1 MPSEGDLSAK
11 WRDLYAVA
19 RAEHLG
25 VHDIEYADLR
35 FADRIVVKPIRADGA
50 RARGTAATDSNADHE
65 LVRRQRMPKT
75 EEKYIVALD
84 IGTSKVCVLVGEV
97 NDRGQIEI
105 IGKGTSPMKGTR
117 RGNIINLDQA
127 IDAVK
132 KAVDEAEVMAG
143 LQIESVYVG
152 VAGDHIRSVNS
163 RGVVSVI
170 GKHKEIA
177 REDIDRV
184 IEASKSINVPAELEL
199 LHVIP
204 REFVV
209 DGQDGIHDPLGMT
222 AARLEANVHI
232 VTGARTHNQN
242 VLTCVNKA
250 GIAVQELVLEQL
262 AAAEAV
268 LTQDEREMGVLL
280 MDIGAGT
287 TDYAVFL
294 EGNVV
299 HTNVLPVGA
308 GHFTSDIS
316 VVLRTP
322 MEDAERIKKRYGCAL
337 GSLVTEDDPIEVPTV
352 GGRAPK
358 ILSKHELTE
367 HPRAARG
374 GDREARLSRH
384 REGRA
389 GQRDPQRRG
398 RSSAAARRWTAWW
411 RWSSRCS
418 TSRRARACR
427 AGLSGLSDTVAGPEW
442 AAAAG
447 LLLWGF
453 RDRHES
459 PASVRAAGFARKS
472 RTRSSRCSR

>member
-1 MPSEGDLSAK
+1 MP
-11 WRDLYAVA
+11 R
-19 RAEHLG
+19 
-25 VHDIEYADLR
+25 
-35 FADRIVVKPIRADGA
+35 
-50 RARGTAATDSNADHE
+50 
-65 LVRRQRMPKT
+65 T

-84 IGTSKVCVLVGEV
+84 IGTSKVCVLVGEI
-97 NDRGQIEI
+97 NDRNQIEI

-152 VAGDHIRSVNS
+152 IAGDHIRSVNS
-163 RGVVSVI
+163 RGVVSVMS
-170 GKHKEIA
+170 KHKEIGP
-177 REDIDRV
+177 EDIERV
-184 IEASKSINVPAELEL
+184 IEASKSINIPGELEL

-222 AARLEANVHI
+222 ATRLEANVHI

-242 VLTCVNKA
+242 ILTCVNKA

-280 MDIGAGT
+280 MDVGAGT

-322 MEDAERIKKRYGCAL
+322 MEDAERIKKRYGCAVA
-337 GSLVTEDDPIEVPTV
+337 SLVTEDDPIEVPTV

-358 ILSKHELTE
+358 ILTRQELTSILE
-367 HPRAARG
+367 PRAAEIAKLVYRDLEKVGLEKEIRSGVVLVG
-374 GDREARLSRH
+374 GGAEMDGMVEMVEQVFDQSARKGLP
-384 REGRA
+384 RA
-389 GQRDPQRRG
+389 LG
-398 RSSAAARRWTAWW
+398 
-411 RWSSRCS
+411 
-418 TSRRARACR
+418 
-427 AGLSGLSDTVAGPEW
+427 GLSDTVNGPEW
-442 AAAAG
+442 TAAAG

-453 RDRHES
+453 RNQAKTRRRPKRGLGKVAES
-459 PASVRAAGFARKS
+459 VKS
-472 RTRSSRCSR
+472 MFSWR

>member
-1 MPSEGDLSAK
+1 MS
-11 WRDLYAVA
+11 R
-19 RAEHLG
+19 
-25 VHDIEYADLR
+25 
-35 FADRIVVKPIRADGA
+35 
-50 RARGTAATDSNADHE
+50 
-65 LVRRQRMPKT
+65 T
-75 EEKYIVALD
+75 EDKYIVALD
-84 IGTSKVCVLVGEV
+84 IGTSKVCALVGEI
-97 NDRGQIEI
+97 NDRGLVEI

-143 LQIESVYVG
+143 LQIESAYVG

-163 RGVVSVI
+163 RGVVSVM
-170 GKHKEIA
+170 GKHKEIG
-177 REDIDRV
+177 REDIERV
-184 IEASKSINVPAELEL
+184 IEASKSIAIPAELEL

-222 AARLEANVHI
+222 ATRLEANVHI
-232 VTGARTHNQN
+232 VTGARTHDQN
-242 VLTCVNKA
+242 ILTCVNKA
-250 GIAVQELVLEQL
+250 GIAVHELVLEQL

-280 MDIGAGT
+280 MDVGGGT

-337 GSLVTEDDPIEVPTV
+337 ASLVTVDDPIEVPTV

-358 ILSKHELTE
+358 ILSRHELTGILE
-367 HPRAARG
+367 PRAAEIAKLVYRDLEKVGLDKEIRSGVVLVGGGAEMDGMVEMVEQVFDQQARKGVPRG
-374 GDREARLSRH
+374 VG
-384 REGRA
+384 
-389 GQRDPQRRG
+389 
-398 RSSAAARRWTAWW
+398 
-411 RWSSRCS
+411 
-418 TSRRARACR
+418 
-427 AGLSGLSDTVAGPEW
+427 GLSDTVGGPEW
-442 AAAAG
+442 AAAVG
-447 LLLWGF
+447 LLLWGLKDQS
-453 RDRHES
+453 R
-459 PASVRAAGFARKS
+459 VRKRPRKGLAKVADGFKS
-472 RTRSSRCSR
+472 LFAWT

>member
-1 MPSEGDLSAK
+1 M
-11 WRDLYAVA
+11 A
-19 RAEHLG
+19 RTE
-25 VHDIEYADLR
+25 
-35 FADRIVVKPIRADGA
+35 DRYV
-50 RARGTAATDSNADHE
+50 
-65 LVRRQRMPKT
+65 
-75 EEKYIVALD
+75 VALD
-84 IGTSKVCVLVGEV
+84 IGTAKVCALVGEIG
-97 NDRGQIEI
+97 DRGQLEI

-143 LQIESVYVG
+143 LQIDSAYVG
-152 VAGDHIRSVNS
+152 ISGDHIRSVNS
-163 RGVVSVI
+163 RGVVSVT
-170 GKHKEIA
+170 GKHREIGN
-177 REDIDRV
+177 EDIERV
-184 IEASKSINVPAELEL
+184 IEASRSINVPAELEL

-222 AARLEANVHI
+222 ATRLEANVHI
-232 VTGARTHNQN
+232 VTGARTHDQN

-280 MDIGAGT
+280 MDLGGGT

-322 MEDAERIKKRYGCAL
+322 MEDAERIKRRYGCAL
-337 GSLVTEDDPIEVPTV
+337 GSLVGEDDPIEVPTV

-358 ILSKHELTE
+358 ILTRQELTGILE
-367 HPRAARG
+367 PRAAEIAKLVYRDLEKVGLEKEIRSGVVVVGGGAEMDGMVEMIEQVFDQQARKGIPRG
-374 GDREARLSRH
+374 VG
-384 REGRA
+384 
-389 GQRDPQRRG
+389 
-398 RSSAAARRWTAWW
+398 
-411 RWSSRCS
+411 
-418 TSRRARACR
+418 
-427 AGLSGLSDTVAGPEW
+427 GLSDTVAGPEW

-447 LLLWGF
+447 LLLWGMK
-453 RDRHES
+453 DQ
-459 PASVRAAGFARKS
+459 S
-472 RTRSSRCSR
+472 RTRRRPRRGLSRVADSFKQWFAWS

>member
-1 MPSEGDLSAK
+1 
-11 WRDLYAVA
+11 
-19 RAEHLG
+19 
-25 VHDIEYADLR
+25 
-35 FADRIVVKPIRADGA
+35 
-50 RARGTAATDSNADHE
+50 
-65 LVRRQRMPKT
+65 MPKNDG
-75 EEKYIVALD
+75 YIVALD

-97 NDRGQIEI
+97 NDRGQLEI
-105 IGKGTSPMKGTR
+105 IGKGTAPMKGTR

-152 VAGDHIRSVNS
+152 VSGDHIRSINS
-163 RGVVSVI
+163 RGVISVMS
-170 GKHKEIA
+170 KHKEIS

-184 IEASKSINVPAELEL
+184 IEASKSIAIPGELEL

-204 REFVV
+204 REFIV

-222 AARLEANVHI
+222 GSRLEANVHI

-250 GIAVQELVLEQL
+250 GIAVKELVLEQL
-262 AAAEAV
+262 AGAEAV
-268 LTQDEREMGVLL
+268 LTHDEREMGVLL
-280 MDIGAGT
+280 IDLGAGT

-337 GSLVTEDDPIEVPTV
+337 GSLITADDPIEVPTV

-358 ILSKHELTE
+358 ILSRHELTNILE
-367 HPRAARG
+367 PRAAEIAKLVYRDLEKVGLDKEIRSGVVVVGGGAEMDGIVEMIEQVFDQQARKGCPRG
-374 GDREARLSRH
+374 LG
-384 REGRA
+384 
-389 GQRDPQRRG
+389 
-398 RSSAAARRWTAWW
+398 
-411 RWSSRCS
+411 
-418 TSRRARACR
+418 
-427 AGLSGLSDTVAGPEW
+427 GLSDTVNGPEW
-442 AAAAG
+442 SAAAG

-453 RDRHES
+453 RNRARDRKPQRTGFGKVAES
-459 PASVRAAGFARKS
+459 FRQWFAQS
-472 RTRSSRCSR
+472 

>member
-1 MPSEGDLSAK
+1 MA
-11 WRDLYAVA
+11 
-19 RAEHLG
+19 
-25 VHDIEYADLR
+25 
-35 FADRIVVKPIRADGA
+35 
-50 RARGTAATDSNADHE
+50 
-65 LVRRQRMPKT
+65 KT
-75 EEKYIVALD
+75 EDKYIVALD
-84 IGTSKVCVLVGEV
+84 IGTSKVCVLVGEI
-97 NDRGQIEI
+97 NDRGQLEI

-132 KAVDEAEVMAG
+132 KAIDEAEVMAG
-143 LQIESVYVG
+143 VQIESAYVG
-152 VAGDHIRSVNS
+152 IAGDHIRSVNS
-163 RGVVSVI
+163 RGVISVI
-170 GKHKEIA
+170 GKHKEIT

-184 IEASKSINVPAELEL
+184 IEASKSIAVPAELEL

-242 VLTCVNKA
+242 VLTGVNKA

-262 AAAEAV
+262 AAGEAV

-280 MDIGAGT
+280 MDVGAGT

-322 MEDAERIKKRYGCAL
+322 MEDAERIKRRYGCAL
-337 GSLVTEDDPIEVPTV
+337 GSLITEDDPIEVPTV

-358 ILSKHELTE
+358 ILSKHELTNILE
-367 HPRAARG
+367 PRAAEIAKLVYKDLEKVGLEKEIRSGVVLVGGGAEMDGMVEIVEQIFDQQARKGVPRG
-374 GDREARLSRH
+374 LG
-384 REGRA
+384 
-389 GQRDPQRRG
+389 
-398 RSSAAARRWTAWW
+398 
-411 RWSSRCS
+411 
-418 TSRRARACR
+418 
-427 AGLSGLSDTVAGPEW
+427 GLADTVNGPEW

-453 RDRHES
+453 RDRARVRKRPQKGIS
-459 PASVRAAGFARKS
+459 KIASSLKSWFA
-472 RTRSSRCSR
+472 TT

>member
-1 MPSEGDLSAK
+1 MP
-11 WRDLYAVA
+11 R
-19 RAEHLG
+19 
-25 VHDIEYADLR
+25 
-35 FADRIVVKPIRADGA
+35 
-50 RARGTAATDSNADHE
+50 
-65 LVRRQRMPKT
+65 T
-75 EEKYIVALD
+75 EEKYVVALD
-84 IGTSKVCVLVGEV
+84 LGTSKVCVLVGEV
-97 NDRGQIEI
+97 NDRGHIEI
-105 IGKGTSPMKGTR
+105 IGKGTAPMKGTR

-127 IDAVK
+127 VDAVK

-152 VAGDHIRSVNS
+152 IAGDHIRSVNS
-163 RGVVSVI
+163 RGVVSVNSRN
-170 GKHKEIA
+170 KEIT

-184 IEASKSINVPAELEL
+184 IEASKSINIPAELEL

-222 AARLEANVHI
+222 AARLEAKVHI

-268 LTQDEREMGVLL
+268 LTTDEREMGVLL
-280 MDIGAGT
+280 MDLGAGT

-322 MEDAERIKKRYGCAL
+322 MEDAERIKKRYGCAVA
-337 GSLVTEDDPIEVPTV
+337 SLVTEDDPIEVPTV

-358 ILSKHELTE
+358 ILSKHELTGILE
-367 HPRAARG
+367 PRAAEIAKLVYRDLEKVGLDKEIRSGVVIVGGGAEMDGIVEMVEQVFDQSARKGTPRG
-374 GDREARLSRH
+374 LG
-384 REGRA
+384 
-389 GQRDPQRRG
+389 
-398 RSSAAARRWTAWW
+398 
-411 RWSSRCS
+411 
-418 TSRRARACR
+418 
-427 AGLSGLSDTVAGPEW
+427 GLSDTVHGPEW
-442 AAAAG
+442 AAGAG

-453 RDRHES
+453 KNQRARVRKRPRTGLARVAD
-459 PASVRAAGFARKS
+459 SVKAWFAAN
-472 RTRSSRCSR
+472 

>member
-1 MPSEGDLSAK
+1 MP
-11 WRDLYAVA
+11 R
-19 RAEHLG
+19 
-25 VHDIEYADLR
+25 
-35 FADRIVVKPIRADGA
+35 
-50 RARGTAATDSNADHE
+50 
-65 LVRRQRMPKT
+65 T

-84 IGTSKVCVLVGEV
+84 IGTSKVCVLVGEI
-97 NDRGQIEI
+97 NDRNQLEI

-143 LQIESVYVG
+143 LQIQSVFVG
-152 VAGDHIRSVNS
+152 IAGDHIRSVNS
-163 RGVVSVI
+163 RGVVSVM

-184 IEASKSINVPAELEL
+184 IEASKSINIPGELEL

-209 DGQDGIHDPLGMT
+209 DGQDGIHDPQGMT
-222 AARLEANVHI
+222 AGRLEANVHI

-358 ILSKHELTE
+358 ILSRHELTNILE
-367 HPRAARG
+367 PRAAEIAKLVYRDLEKVGLEKEMRSGVVLVGGGAEMDGMVEMVEQVFDQQARKGVPRG
-374 GDREARLSRH
+374 VG
-384 REGRA
+384 
-389 GQRDPQRRG
+389 
-398 RSSAAARRWTAWW
+398 
-411 RWSSRCS
+411 
-418 TSRRARACR
+418 
-427 AGLSGLSDTVAGPEW
+427 GLSDTVSGPEW
-442 AAAAG
+442 AAATG

-453 RDRHES
+453 RNRAKVRKA
-459 PASVRAAGFARKS
+459 PARGLARVAQSVRQWFAAS
-472 RTRSSRCSR
+472 

>member
-1 MPSEGDLSAK
+1 MP
-11 WRDLYAVA
+11 R
-19 RAEHLG
+19 
-25 VHDIEYADLR
+25 
-35 FADRIVVKPIRADGA
+35 
-50 RARGTAATDSNADHE
+50 
-65 LVRRQRMPKT
+65 T
-75 EEKYIVALD
+75 EEKYVVALD
-84 IGTSKVCVLVGEV
+84 VGTSKVCVLVGEV
-97 NDRGQIEI
+97 NDRAQLEI

-132 KAVDEAEVMAG
+132 KAIDEAEVMAG
-143 LQIESVYVG
+143 LQIETAYVG
-152 VAGDHIRSVNS
+152 IAGDHIRSVNS
-163 RGVVSVI
+163 RGVVSVT
-170 GKHKEIA
+170 GRHREIS
-177 REDIDRV
+177 REDIERV
-184 IEASKSINVPAELEL
+184 IEASKSINIPAELEL

-250 GIAVQELVLEQL
+250 GIAVQEIVLEQL

-280 MDIGAGT
+280 MDLGAGT

-337 GSLVTEDDPIEVPTV
+337 GSLVTDDDPIEVPTV

-358 ILSKHELTE
+358 ILSRHELTNILE
-367 HPRAARG
+367 PRAA
-374 GDREARLSRH
+374 EIARLVY
-384 REGRA
+384 
-389 GQRDPQRRG
+389 RDLEKVGLEKEIRSGVVVVGGGAEMDGVVEMVEQVFNQQARKGVPRG
-398 RSSAAARRWTAWW
+398 LA
-411 RWSSRCS
+411 
-418 TSRRARACR
+418 
-427 AGLSGLSDTVAGPEW
+427 GLSDTVAGPEW

-453 RDRHES
+453 R
-459 PASVRAAGFARKS
+459 VQG
-472 RTRSSRCSR
+472 RTRRRPRRGLSRVADSFRSWFATS

>member
-1 MPSEGDLSAK
+1 
-11 WRDLYAVA
+11 
-19 RAEHLG
+19 
-25 VHDIEYADLR
+25 
-35 FADRIVVKPIRADGA
+35 
-50 RARGTAATDSNADHE
+50 
-65 LVRRQRMPKT
+65 MPKT
-75 EEKYIVALD
+75 EEKYVVALD

-97 NDRGQIEI
+97 TDRGQLEI
-105 IGKGTSPMKGTR
+105 IGKGTAPMKGTR

-163 RGVVSVI
+163 RGVVSVG
-170 GKHKEIA
+170 GKHKEIS
-177 REDIDRV
+177 REDIERV
-184 IEASKSINVPAELEL
+184 IEASKSINIPAELEL
-199 LHVIP
+199 LPVIP

-209 DGQDGIHDPLGMT
+209 DGQEGTHDPVGMT

-242 VLTCVNKA
+242 VLTAVNKA

-268 LTQDEREMGVLL
+268 LTHDEREMGVLL
-280 MDIGAGT
+280 MDLGAGT

-308 GHFTSDIS
+308 GHFTSDVS

-337 GSLVTEDDPIEVPTV
+337 ASLVTDDDPIEVPTV

-358 ILSKHELTE
+358 ILSKHELTNILE
-367 HPRAARG
+367 PRAAEIAKLVYRDLEKVG
-374 GDREARLSRH
+374 LEKGN
-384 REGRA
+384 RA
-389 GQRDPQRRG
+389 GVGMVGVGAGMDGATGMVEQVFDQQARKGVPRG
-398 RSSAAARRWTAWW
+398 L
-411 RWSSRCS
+411 
-418 TSRRARACR
+418 
-427 AGLSGLSDTVAGPEW
+427 AGLADTVNGPEW
-442 AAAAG
+442 AAATG
-447 LLLWGF
+447 LLVWGF
-453 RDRHES
+453 RDRARIRRRPRRGLAKVAES
-459 PASVRAAGFARKS
+459 LKAWFAAN
-472 RTRSSRCSR
+472 

>member
-1 MPSEGDLSAK
+1 MT
-11 WRDLYAVA
+11 
-19 RAEHLG
+19 
-25 VHDIEYADLR
+25 
-35 FADRIVVKPIRADGA
+35 KP
-50 RARGTAATDSNADHE
+50 
-65 LVRRQRMPKT
+65 

-97 NDRGQIEI
+97 NDRGQLEI

-143 LQIESVYVG
+143 LQIESVFVG
-152 VAGDHIRSVNS
+152 IAGDHIRSVNS
-163 RGVVSVI
+163 RGVVSVM

-177 REDIDRV
+177 REDIERV
-184 IEASKSINVPAELEL
+184 IEASKSINIPGELEL

-242 VLTCVNKA
+242 VLTSVNKA
-250 GIAVQELVLEQL
+250 GIAVQEIVLEQL

-268 LTQDEREMGVLL
+268 LTTDEREMGVLL

-308 GHFTSDIS
+308 GHFTSDVS

-358 ILSKHELTE
+358 ILSKHELTNILE
-367 HPRAARG
+367 PRAAEIAKLVYRDLEKVGLEKEIRSGIVLVGGGAEMDGMVEMVEQIFDQQARKGVPRG
-374 GDREARLSRH
+374 LG
-384 REGRA
+384 
-389 GQRDPQRRG
+389 
-398 RSSAAARRWTAWW
+398 
-411 RWSSRCS
+411 
-418 TSRRARACR
+418 
-427 AGLSGLSDTVAGPEW
+427 GLADTVNGPEW
-442 AAAAG
+442 AAATG

-453 RDRHES
+453 RHQ
-459 PASVRAAGFARKS
+459 AKARKRPVKGLAKVAQS
-472 RTRSSRCSR
+472 FRQWFATS

>member
-1 MPSEGDLSAK
+1 MS
-11 WRDLYAVA
+11 R
-19 RAEHLG
+19 
-25 VHDIEYADLR
+25 
-35 FADRIVVKPIRADGA
+35 
-50 RARGTAATDSNADHE
+50 
-65 LVRRQRMPKT
+65 T

-84 IGTSKVCVLVGEV
+84 IGTSKVCALVAEIS
-97 NDRGQIEI
+97 DRGQLEI

-127 IDAVK
+127 VDAVK

-152 VAGDHIRSVNS
+152 VSGDHIRSVNS
-163 RGVVSVI
+163 RGVVSVM
-170 GKHKEIA
+170 GKHKEIG

-184 IEASKSINVPAELEL
+184 IEASKSINVPSELEL

-280 MDIGAGT
+280 MDLGGGT

-294 EGNVV
+294 DGNVV

-337 GSLVTEDDPIEVPTV
+337 TSLVTEDDPIEVPTV

-358 ILSKHELTE
+358 ILSRQELTGILE
-367 HPRAARG
+367 PRAAEIAKLVYRDLEKVGLEKEIRSGVVVVGGGAEMDGIVEMVEQVFDQQARKGVPRG
-374 GDREARLSRH
+374 LG
-384 REGRA
+384 
-389 GQRDPQRRG
+389 
-398 RSSAAARRWTAWW
+398 
-411 RWSSRCS
+411 
-418 TSRRARACR
+418 
-427 AGLSGLSDTVAGPEW
+427 GLSDTVSGPEW
-442 AAAAG
+442 AAACG
-447 LLLWGF
+447 LLLWGM
-453 RDRHES
+453 RDQ
-459 PASVRAAGFARKS
+459 S
-472 RTRSSRCSR
+472 RTRKRPRKGLAKVADSFKSWFAWT

>member
-1 MPSEGDLSAK
+1 
-11 WRDLYAVA
+11 
-19 RAEHLG
+19 
-25 VHDIEYADLR
+25 
-35 FADRIVVKPIRADGA
+35 
-50 RARGTAATDSNADHE
+50 
-65 LVRRQRMPKT
+65 MPKT
-75 EEKYIVALD
+75 EDKYIVALD

-97 NDRGQIEI
+97 NDRGQLEI

-143 LQIESVYVG
+143 LQIESVFVG

-163 RGVVSVI
+163 RGVVSI
-170 GKHKEIA
+170 AGKHKEIA

-184 IEASKSINVPAELEL
+184 IEASKSINVPGELEI

-242 VLTCVNKA
+242 VLTAVNKA
-250 GIAVQELVLEQL
+250 GIAVDELVLEQL

-337 GSLVTEDDPIEVPTV
+337 SSLVTEDDPIEVPTV

-358 ILSKHELTE
+358 ILSKHELTGILE
-367 HPRAARG
+367 PRAAEIAKLVFRDLEKVGLDKEIRSGVVLVGGGAEMDGMVEIVEQIFDQQARKGVPRG
-374 GDREARLSRH
+374 LG
-384 REGRA
+384 
-389 GQRDPQRRG
+389 
-398 RSSAAARRWTAWW
+398 
-411 RWSSRCS
+411 
-418 TSRRARACR
+418 
-427 AGLSGLSDTVAGPEW
+427 GLADTVNGPEW
-442 AAAAG
+442 AAPAG

-453 RDRHES
+453 RERARVRRRPRKGLAKVAE
-459 PASVRAAGFARKS
+459 SVRSWFGAQN
-472 RTRSSRCSR
+472 

>member
-1 MPSEGDLSAK
+1 MS
-11 WRDLYAVA
+11 R
-19 RAEHLG
+19 
-25 VHDIEYADLR
+25 
-35 FADRIVVKPIRADGA
+35 
-50 RARGTAATDSNADHE
+50 
-65 LVRRQRMPKT
+65 T
-75 EEKYIVALD
+75 EDKYIVALD
-84 IGTSKVCVLVGEV
+84 IGTSKVCALVGEISE
-97 NDRGQIEI
+97 RGQLEV

-127 IDAVK
+127 IEAVK

-143 LQIESVYVG
+143 LSIESVYVG
-152 VAGDHIRSVNS
+152 LAGDHIRSVNS
-163 RGVVSVI
+163 RGVVSVM

-177 REDIDRV
+177 QEDIERV
-184 IEASKSINVPAELEL
+184 IEKSKSINVPAELEL
-199 LHVIP
+199 LHVIA

-222 AARLEANVHI
+222 ATRLEANVHI

-280 MDIGAGT
+280 MDLGGGT

-337 GSLVTEDDPIEVPTV
+337 SSLVTEDDPIEVPTV

-358 ILSKHELTE
+358 ILSRQELTGILE
-367 HPRAARG
+367 PRAAEIAKLVYRDLEKVGLEKEIRSGVVVVGGGAEMDGIVEMVEQVFDQQARKGVPRG
-374 GDREARLSRH
+374 LG
-384 REGRA
+384 
-389 GQRDPQRRG
+389 
-398 RSSAAARRWTAWW
+398 
-411 RWSSRCS
+411 
-418 TSRRARACR
+418 
-427 AGLSGLSDTVAGPEW
+427 GLSDTVSGPEW
-442 AAAAG
+442 AAACG
-447 LLLWGF
+447 LLLWGL
-453 RDRHES
+453 RDQSRIRKRPRKGLAKVADS
-459 PASVRAAGFARKS
+459 FKQWFAWS
-472 RTRSSRCSR
+472 

>member
-1 MPSEGDLSAK
+1 M
-11 WRDLYAVA
+11 
-19 RAEHLG
+19 
-25 VHDIEYADLR
+25 
-35 FADRIVVKPIRADGA
+35 
-50 RARGTAATDSNADHE
+50 
-65 LVRRQRMPKT
+65 
-75 EEKYIVALD
+75 
-84 IGTSKVCVLVGEV
+84 
-97 NDRGQIEI
+97 
-105 IGKGTSPMKGTR
+105 
-117 RGNIINLDQA
+117 
-127 IDAVK
+127 
-132 KAVDEAEVMAG
+132 
-143 LQIESVYVG
+143 
-152 VAGDHIRSVNS
+152 
-163 RGVVSVI
+163 

-184 IEASKSINVPAELEL
+184 IEASKSINVPSELEL

-222 AARLEANVHI
+222 ATRLEANVHI

-280 MDIGAGT
+280 MDLGGGT

-337 GSLVTEDDPIEVPTV
+337 SSLVTEDDPIEVPTV

-358 ILSKHELTE
+358 ILSRQELTGILE
-367 HPRAARG
+367 PRAMEIAKLVYRDLEKVGLEKEIRSGVVVVG
-374 GDREARLSRH
+374 GGAEMDGIVEMIEQVFDQQA
-384 REGRA
+384 
-389 GQRDPQRRG
+389 RRG
-398 RSSAAARRWTAWW
+398 VPR
-411 RWSSRCS
+411 
-418 TSRRARACR
+418 
-427 AGLSGLSDTVAGPEW
+427 GLGGLSDTVSGPEW
-442 AAAAG
+442 AAACG
-447 LLLWGF
+447 LLLWGM
-453 RDRHES
+453 RDQSRIRKRPRKGLS
-459 PASVRAAGFARKS
+459 KVADSVKQWFAWS
-472 RTRSSRCSR
+472 

>member
-1 MPSEGDLSAK
+1 M
-11 WRDLYAVA
+11 A
-19 RAEHLG
+19 R
-25 VHDIEYADLR
+25 
-35 FADRIVVKPIRADGA
+35 
-50 RARGTAATDSNADHE
+50 
-65 LVRRQRMPKT
+65 T
-75 EEKYIVALD
+75 EDKYVVALD
-84 IGTSKVCVLVGEV
+84 IGTSKVCALVGEV
-97 NDRGQIEI
+97 SDRGLLEI

-127 IDAVK
+127 IEAVK

-143 LQIESVYVG
+143 LQIDAVYAG
-152 VAGDHIRSVNS
+152 VSGDHIRSVNS
-163 RGVVSVI
+163 RGVVSVM
-170 GKHKEIA
+170 GKHKEIG

-184 IEASKSINVPAELEL
+184 IEASKSINVPAELEV

-209 DGQDGIHDPLGMT
+209 DGQDGIHDPIGMT
-222 AARLEANVHI
+222 ATRLEANVHI
-232 VTGARTHNQN
+232 VTGARTHDQN
-242 VLTCVNKA
+242 ILTCVNKA

-280 MDIGAGT
+280 MDIGGGT

-337 GSLVTEDDPIEVPTV
+337 ASLVTSDDPIEVPTV

-358 ILSKHELTE
+358 ILSRHELTGILE
-367 HPRAARG
+367 PRAAEIAKLVYRDLEKVGLDKEIRSGVVLVGGGAEMDGLVELVEQVFDQSARKGVPRG
-374 GDREARLSRH
+374 FG
-384 REGRA
+384 
-389 GQRDPQRRG
+389 
-398 RSSAAARRWTAWW
+398 
-411 RWSSRCS
+411 
-418 TSRRARACR
+418 
-427 AGLSGLSDTVAGPEW
+427 GLADTVSGPEY

-447 LLLWGF
+447 LLLWGL
-453 RDRHES
+453 RNQTKVQSKRPRRGLGKVAD
-459 PASVRAAGFARKS
+459 SVKSWFAWS
-472 RTRSSRCSR
+472 

>member
-1 MPSEGDLSAK
+1 MS
-11 WRDLYAVA
+11 R
-19 RAEHLG
+19 
-25 VHDIEYADLR
+25 
-35 FADRIVVKPIRADGA
+35 
-50 RARGTAATDSNADHE
+50 
-65 LVRRQRMPKT
+65 T
-75 EEKYIVALD
+75 EEKYVVALD
-84 IGTSKVCVLVGEV
+84 IGTSKVCVLVGEI
-97 NDRGQIEI
+97 NDRGQLEI

-127 IDAVK
+127 IEAVK

-152 VAGDHIRSVNS
+152 ISGDHIRSVNS
-163 RGVVSVI
+163 RGVVSVV
-170 GKHKEIA
+170 GKHKEIG
-177 REDIDRV
+177 REDIERV
-184 IEASKSINVPAELEL
+184 IEASKSINIPAELEL

-209 DGQDGIHDPLGMT
+209 DGQDGIHDPIGMT

-242 VLTCVNKA
+242 ALTCVNKS

-262 AAAEAV
+262 AAGEAV

-322 MEDAERIKKRYGCAL
+322 MEDAERIKRGYGCAL
-337 GSLVTEDDPIEVPTV
+337 SSLVTDDDPIEVPTV

-358 ILSKHELTE
+358 ILSRQELTGILE
-367 HPRAARG
+367 PRAAELAKLVYRDLEKVGLEKEIRSGVVVVGGGAEMDGMVEMVEQVFDHQARKGMPRG
-374 GDREARLSRH
+374 LG
-384 REGRA
+384 
-389 GQRDPQRRG
+389 
-398 RSSAAARRWTAWW
+398 
-411 RWSSRCS
+411 
-418 TSRRARACR
+418 
-427 AGLSGLSDTVAGPEW
+427 GLSDTVSGPEW

-453 RDRHES
+453 RNQS
-459 PASVRAAGFARKS
+459 
-472 RTRSSRCSR
+472 

>member
-1 MPSEGDLSAK
+1 MA
-11 WRDLYAVA
+11 
-19 RAEHLG
+19 
-25 VHDIEYADLR
+25 
-35 FADRIVVKPIRADGA
+35 
-50 RARGTAATDSNADHE
+50 
-65 LVRRQRMPKT
+65 KT
-75 EEKYIVALD
+75 EDKYIVALD

-97 NDRGQIEI
+97 NDRGQLEI

-132 KAVDEAEVMAG
+132 KAIDEAEVMAG
-143 LQIESVYVG
+143 VQIEAAYAG
-152 VAGDHIRSVNS
+152 IAGDHIRSVNS
-163 RGVVSVI
+163 RGVVSVM
-170 GKHKEIA
+170 GKHKEIG

-262 AAAEAV
+262 AAGEAV

-280 MDIGAGT
+280 MDLGGGT

-322 MEDAERIKKRYGCAL
+322 MEDAERIKRRYGCVL
-337 GSLVTEDDPIEVPTV
+337 GSLITEDDPIEVPTV

-358 ILSKHELTE
+358 ILSKHELTNILE
-367 HPRAARG
+367 PRAAEIAKLVYKDLEKVGLDKEIRSGVVLVGGGAEMEGMVDIVEQIFDQQARKGVPRG
-374 GDREARLSRH
+374 FG
-384 REGRA
+384 
-389 GQRDPQRRG
+389 
-398 RSSAAARRWTAWW
+398 
-411 RWSSRCS
+411 
-418 TSRRARACR
+418 
-427 AGLSGLSDTVAGPEW
+427 GLADTVAGPEW

-453 RDRHES
+453 RDRS
-459 PASVRAAGFARKS
+459 RIRKRPQKGLSRIASSLKSWFA
-472 RTRSSRCSR
+472 TT

>member
-1 MPSEGDLSAK
+1 
-11 WRDLYAVA
+11 
-19 RAEHLG
+19 
-25 VHDIEYADLR
+25 
-35 FADRIVVKPIRADGA
+35 
-50 RARGTAATDSNADHE
+50 
-65 LVRRQRMPKT
+65 MPKP

-97 NDRGQIEI
+97 NDRGQLEL

-143 LQIESVYVG
+143 LQIESVFVG
-152 VAGDHIRSVNS
+152 IAGDHIRSVNS
-163 RGVVSVI
+163 RGVVSVM

-184 IEASKSINVPAELEL
+184 IEASKSIAIPSELEL

-250 GIAVQELVLEQL
+250 GIAVQEIVLEQL

-268 LTQDEREMGVLL
+268 LTTDEREMGVLL
-280 MDIGAGT
+280 MDVGAGT

-322 MEDAERIKKRYGCAL
+322 MEDAERIKRRYGCAL

-358 ILSKHELTE
+358 ILSKHELTNILE
-367 HPRAARG
+367 PRAAEIAKLVYRDLEKVGLEKEIRSGVVLVG
-374 GDREARLSRH
+374 GGAEM
-384 REGRA
+384 EGMVEMVEQVFDQQA
-389 GQRDPQRRG
+389 RRG
-398 RSSAAARRWTAWW
+398 VPR
-411 RWSSRCS
+411 
-418 TSRRARACR
+418 
-427 AGLSGLSDTVAGPEW
+427 GLGGLADTVNAPEW

-453 RDRHES
+453 RHQ
-459 PASVRAAGFARKS
+459 AKVRKRPVKGLAKVAQSFKQWFATS
-472 RTRSSRCSR
+472 

>member
-1 MPSEGDLSAK
+1 VS
-11 WRDLYAVA
+11 
-19 RAEHLG
+19 
-25 VHDIEYADLR
+25 
-35 FADRIVVKPIRADGA
+35 
-50 RARGTAATDSNADHE
+50 
-65 LVRRQRMPKT
+65 
-75 EEKYIVALD
+75 
-84 IGTSKVCVLVGEV
+84 
-97 NDRGQIEI
+97 
-105 IGKGTSPMKGTR
+105 
-117 RGNIINLDQA
+117 
-127 IDAVK
+127 
-132 KAVDEAEVMAG
+132 
-143 LQIESVYVG
+143 
-152 VAGDHIRSVNS
+152 GDHIRSVNS
-163 RGVVSVI
+163 RGVVSVM
-170 GKHKEIA
+170 GKHKEIG
-177 REDIDRV
+177 REDIERV

-222 AARLEANVHI
+222 ATRLEANVHI
-232 VTGARTHNQN
+232 VTGARTHDQN
-242 VLTCVNKA
+242 ILTAVNKA

-337 GSLVTEDDPIEVPTV
+337 ASLVTEDDPIEVPTV

-358 ILSKHELTE
+358 ILSKQELTGILE
-367 HPRAARG
+367 PRAAEIAKLVYRDLEKVGLEKEIRSGVVIVGGGAEMDGVVEMAEQIFDQSARKGVPRG
-374 GDREARLSRH
+374 LG
-384 REGRA
+384 
-389 GQRDPQRRG
+389 
-398 RSSAAARRWTAWW
+398 
-411 RWSSRCS
+411 
-418 TSRRARACR
+418 
-427 AGLSGLSDTVAGPEW
+427 GLSDTVAGPEW

-453 RDRHES
+453 RTE
-459 PASVRAAGFARKS
+459 AKVRRRPRKGLAKVADS
-472 RTRSSRCSR
+472 FKQLFTWN

>member
-1 MPSEGDLSAK
+1 MIMP
-11 WRDLYAVA
+11 R
-19 RAEHLG
+19 
-25 VHDIEYADLR
+25 
-35 FADRIVVKPIRADGA
+35 
-50 RARGTAATDSNADHE
+50 
-65 LVRRQRMPKT
+65 T

-97 NDRGQIEI
+97 NDRNQIEI

-127 IDAVK
+127 VDAVK

-163 RGVVSVI
+163 RGVVSVG
-170 GKHKEIA
+170 GKHKEIS
-177 REDIDRV
+177 REDIERV
-184 IEASKSINVPAELEL
+184 M

-242 VLTCVNKA
+242 VLTAVNKA
-250 GIAVQELVLEQL
+250 GIAVDELVLEQL

-280 MDIGAGT
+280 MDLGAGT

-337 GSLVTEDDPIEVPTV
+337 ASLVTEDDPIEVPTV

-358 ILSKHELTE
+358 ILSKHELTNILE
-367 HPRAARG
+367 PRAAEIAKLVYRDLEKVGLEKEIRSGVVLVGGGAEMDGMIEMVEQIFDQQARKGMPRG
-374 GDREARLSRH
+374 L
-384 REGRA
+384 
-389 GQRDPQRRG
+389 
-398 RSSAAARRWTAWW
+398 
-411 RWSSRCS
+411 
-418 TSRRARACR
+418 
-427 AGLSGLSDTVAGPEW
+427 AGLADTVNGPEW
-442 AAAAG
+442 AAATG

-453 RDRHES
+453 KNQAKVRRRPRRGLARVAES
-459 PASVRAAGFARKS
+459 LRAWFAAN
-472 RTRSSRCSR
+472 

>member
-1 MPSEGDLSAK
+1 MS
-11 WRDLYAVA
+11 R
-19 RAEHLG
+19 
-25 VHDIEYADLR
+25 
-35 FADRIVVKPIRADGA
+35 
-50 RARGTAATDSNADHE
+50 
-65 LVRRQRMPKT
+65 T
-75 EEKYIVALD
+75 EDKYIVALD
-84 IGTSKVCVLVGEV
+84 IGTSKVCALVGEIS
-97 NDRGQIEI
+97 DRGQLEV

-152 VAGDHIRSVNS
+152 LAGDHIRSVNS
-163 RGVVSVI
+163 RGVVSVN

-177 REDIDRV
+177 QEDIERV
-184 IEASKSINVPAELEL
+184 IEKSKSINVPAELEL

-222 AARLEANVHI
+222 ATRLEANVHI

-280 MDIGAGT
+280 MDLGGGT

-337 GSLVTEDDPIEVPTV
+337 SSLVTEDDPIEVPTV

-358 ILSKHELTE
+358 ILSRQELTGILE
-367 HPRAARG
+367 PRAAEIAKLVYRDLEKVGLEKEIRSGVVVVGGGAEMDGIVEMVEQVFDQQARKGVPRG
-374 GDREARLSRH
+374 LG
-384 REGRA
+384 
-389 GQRDPQRRG
+389 
-398 RSSAAARRWTAWW
+398 
-411 RWSSRCS
+411 
-418 TSRRARACR
+418 
-427 AGLSGLSDTVAGPEW
+427 GLSDTVSGPEW
-442 AAAAG
+442 AAACG
-447 LLLWGF
+447 LLLWGL
-453 RDRHES
+453 RDQSRIRKRPRKGLAKVADS
-459 PASVRAAGFARKS
+459 FKQWFAW
-472 RTRSSRCSR
+472 T

>member
-1 MPSEGDLSAK
+1 MP
-11 WRDLYAVA
+11 R
-19 RAEHLG
+19 
-25 VHDIEYADLR
+25 
-35 FADRIVVKPIRADGA
+35 
-50 RARGTAATDSNADHE
+50 
-65 LVRRQRMPKT
+65 T
-75 EEKYIVALD
+75 EEKYVVALD

-97 NDRGQIEI
+97 NDRGQLEI

-117 RGNIINLDQA
+117 RGNIINLDQG

-132 KAVDEAEVMAG
+132 KAIDEAEVMAG
-143 LQIESVYVG
+143 LQIENAFVG
-152 VAGDHIRSVNS
+152 IAGDHIRSVNS
-163 RGVVSVI
+163 RGVVSVT
-170 GKHKEIA
+170 GKHKEIS
-177 REDIDRV
+177 REDIERV
-184 IEASKSINVPAELEL
+184 IEASKSINIPAELEL

-250 GIAVQELVLEQL
+250 GIAVQEIVLEQL

-280 MDIGAGT
+280 MDLGAGT

-358 ILSKHELTE
+358 ILSRHELTNILE
-367 HPRAARG
+367 PRAAEIAKLVYKDIEKVGLEKEIRSGVVVVGGGAEMEGVVEMIEQIFNQQARKGTPRG
-374 GDREARLSRH
+374 LG
-384 REGRA
+384 
-389 GQRDPQRRG
+389 
-398 RSSAAARRWTAWW
+398 
-411 RWSSRCS
+411 
-418 TSRRARACR
+418 
-427 AGLSGLSDTVAGPEW
+427 GLSDTVNGPEW

-453 RDRHES
+453 RMQAKVRRRPRRGLARVAES
-459 PASVRAAGFARKS
+459 FRSWFATS
-472 RTRSSRCSR
+472 

>member
-1 MPSEGDLSAK
+1 MP
-11 WRDLYAVA
+11 R
-19 RAEHLG
+19 
-25 VHDIEYADLR
+25 
-35 FADRIVVKPIRADGA
+35 
-50 RARGTAATDSNADHE
+50 
-65 LVRRQRMPKT
+65 T
-75 EEKYIVALD
+75 EEKYVVALD
-84 IGTSKVCVLVGEV
+84 IGTSKVCVLVGEI
-97 NDRGQIEI
+97 NDRNQIEI
-105 IGKGTSPMKGTR
+105 TGKGTSPMKGTR

-127 IDAVK
+127 IDSVR

-143 LQIESVYVG
+143 LQVESVYVG
-152 VAGDHIRSVNS
+152 VSGDHIRSVNS
-163 RGVVSVI
+163 RGVISVT

-184 IEASKSINVPAELEL
+184 IDASKSINIPAELEL

-209 DGQDGIHDPLGMT
+209 DGQDAIHDPLGMT
-222 AARLEANVHI
+222 ATRLEANVHI

-242 VLTCVNKA
+242 ILTCVNRA
-250 GIAVQELVLEQL
+250 GIRVNELVLEQL

-268 LTQDEREMGVLL
+268 LTQDERELGVLL

-337 GSLVTEDDPIEVPTV
+337 TSLVTTDDPIEVPTV

-358 ILSKHELTE
+358 ILSRQELTGIIE
-367 HPRAARG
+367 PRAAELAKLVYRDLEKVGLEKEIRSGVVLVG
-374 GDREARLSRH
+374 GGAQMDGMIEMTEQIFDQSARVGVPH
-384 REGRA
+384 
-389 GQRDPQRRG
+389 
-398 RSSAAARRWTAWW
+398 
-411 RWSSRCS
+411 
-418 TSRRARACR
+418 
-427 AGLSGLSDTVAGPEW
+427 GLGGLSDTVAGPEW
-442 AAAAG
+442 ASASG

-453 RDRHES
+453 RSEVKLRKRPRKGLAKVADS
-459 PASVRAAGFARKS
+459 FKSLFAWG
-472 RTRSSRCSR
+472 

>member
-1 MPSEGDLSAK
+1 MS
-11 WRDLYAVA
+11 R
-19 RAEHLG
+19 
-25 VHDIEYADLR
+25 
-35 FADRIVVKPIRADGA
+35 
-50 RARGTAATDSNADHE
+50 
-65 LVRRQRMPKT
+65 T

-84 IGTSKVCVLVGEV
+84 IGTSKVCALVGEI
-97 NDRGQIEI
+97 NDRGQLEI

-117 RGNIINLDQA
+117 RGNIINLDQG
-127 IDAVK
+127 IEAVK

-143 LQIESVYVG
+143 LQIESAYVG

-163 RGVVSVI
+163 RGVVSVM
-170 GKHKEIA
+170 GKHKEIG

-184 IEASKSINVPAELEL
+184 IEASKSINIPGELEL

-222 AARLEANVHI
+222 ATRLEANVHI

-280 MDIGAGT
+280 MDLGGGT

-294 EGNVV
+294 EGNVI

-358 ILSKHELTE
+358 ILSRQELTGILE
-367 HPRAARG
+367 PRAAEIAKLVYRDLEKVGLDKEIRSGVVLVGGGAEMDGIVEMVEQVFDQQARKGMPRG
-374 GDREARLSRH
+374 VG
-384 REGRA
+384 
-389 GQRDPQRRG
+389 
-398 RSSAAARRWTAWW
+398 
-411 RWSSRCS
+411 
-418 TSRRARACR
+418 
-427 AGLSGLSDTVAGPEW
+427 GLADTVSGPEW
-442 AAAAG
+442 AAASG
-447 LLLWGF
+447 LLLWGL
-453 RDRHES
+453 RDQSRVRRR
-459 PASVRAAGFARKS
+459 PRKGLAKVADSVKQWFAWS
-472 RTRSSRCSR
+472 

>member
-1 MPSEGDLSAK
+1 
-11 WRDLYAVA
+11 
-19 RAEHLG
+19 
-25 VHDIEYADLR
+25 
-35 FADRIVVKPIRADGA
+35 
-50 RARGTAATDSNADHE
+50 
-65 LVRRQRMPKT
+65 MPKM
-75 EEKYIVALD
+75 EDKYIVALD

-97 NDRGQIEI
+97 SERGQLEI
-105 IGKGTSPMKGTR
+105 IGKGTAPMKGTR

-143 LQIESVYVG
+143 LQIESVFVG
-152 VAGDHIRSVNS
+152 IAGDHIRSVNS
-163 RGVVSVI
+163 KGVVSVT
-170 GKHKEIA
+170 GKHKEIS

-184 IEASKSINVPAELEL
+184 IEASKSIAIPSELEL

-204 REFVV
+204 REFIV
-209 DGQDGIHDPLGMT
+209 DGQDSIHDPLGMT

-242 VLTCVNKA
+242 VLTAVNKA
-250 GIAVQELVLEQL
+250 GIAVTELVLEQL
-262 AAAEAV
+262 AGAEAV

-280 MDIGAGT
+280 MDIGGGT

-337 GSLVTEDDPIEVPTV
+337 GSLITEDDPIEVPTV

-358 ILSKHELTE
+358 ILSKHELTNIME
-367 HPRAARG
+367 PRAAEIAKLVYRDLEKVGLEKEIRSGVVLVGGGAELEGMVEMVEQVFDQQARKGTPRG
-374 GDREARLSRH
+374 LG
-384 REGRA
+384 
-389 GQRDPQRRG
+389 
-398 RSSAAARRWTAWW
+398 
-411 RWSSRCS
+411 
-418 TSRRARACR
+418 
-427 AGLSGLSDTVAGPEW
+427 GLSDTVNGPEW

-453 RDRHES
+453 RHRAKQRKRPRTGLAKVAES
-459 PASVRAAGFARKS
+459 FKQWFAQG
-472 RTRSSRCSR
+472 

>member
-1 MPSEGDLSAK
+1 MSRTE
-11 WRDLYAVA
+11 
-19 RAEHLG
+19 
-25 VHDIEYADLR
+25 
-35 FADRIVVKPIRADGA
+35 DR
-50 RARGTAATDSNADHE
+50 
-65 LVRRQRMPKT
+65 
-75 EEKYIVALD
+75 YIVALD
-84 IGTSKVCVLVGEV
+84 IGTSKACALVGEV
-97 NDRGQIEI
+97 TDRGQLEI

-127 IDAVK
+127 IEAVK

-163 RGVVSVI
+163 RGVVSVM

-184 IEASKSINVPAELEL
+184 IEASKSINIPAELEL

-209 DGQDGIHDPLGMT
+209 DGQDGIHDPIGMT
-222 AARLEANVHI
+222 ATRLEANVHI

-242 VLTCVNKA
+242 ILTCVNKA

-280 MDIGAGT
+280 MDIGGGT

-337 GSLVTEDDPIEVPTV
+337 SSLVTADDPIEVPTV

-358 ILSKHELTE
+358 ILSRHELTGILE
-367 HPRAARG
+367 PRAA
-374 GDREARLSRH
+374 EIARLVYRDLEKVGLEKDIRSGVVLVGGGAEMDGMVEMVEQVFDQSARK
-384 REGRA
+384 GVPRA
-389 GQRDPQRRG
+389 LG
-398 RSSAAARRWTAWW
+398 
-411 RWSSRCS
+411 
-418 TSRRARACR
+418 
-427 AGLSGLSDTVAGPEW
+427 GLADTVNGPEW
-442 AAAAG
+442 AAATG
-447 LLLWGF
+447 LLLWGLK
-453 RDRHES
+453 DQS
-459 PASVRAAGFARKS
+459 KVRKRPRKGLGKVADSFKQWFAWS
-472 RTRSSRCSR
+472 

>member
-1 MPSEGDLSAK
+1 MSRTE
-11 WRDLYAVA
+11 
-19 RAEHLG
+19 
-25 VHDIEYADLR
+25 
-35 FADRIVVKPIRADGA
+35 DRYVV
-50 RARGTAATDSNADHE
+50 S
-65 LVRRQRMPKT
+65 
-75 EEKYIVALD
+75 LD

-97 NDRGQIEI
+97 SDRGQLEI
-105 IGKGTSPMKGTR
+105 IGKGTAPMKGTR

-127 IDAVK
+127 VDAVK

-163 RGVVSVI
+163 RGVVSVG
-170 GKHKEIA
+170 GKHKEIG
-177 REDIDRV
+177 REDIERV
-184 IEASKSINVPAELEL
+184 IEASKSINIPAELEL

-209 DGQDGIHDPLGMT
+209 DGQDGIHDPLGMN
-222 AARLEANVHI
+222 AGRLEANVHI

-280 MDIGAGT
+280 MDLGAGT

-337 GSLVTEDDPIEVPTV
+337 TSLVTADDPIEVPTV

-358 ILSKHELTE
+358 IVSRHELTGIIE
-367 HPRAARG
+367 PRAMEIAKLVYRDLEKVGLDKEIRSGVVVVG
-374 GDREARLSRH
+374 GGAEMDGIVEMVEQVFDQQA
-384 REGRA
+384 
-389 GQRDPQRRG
+389 RRG
-398 RSSAAARRWTAWW
+398 VPR
-411 RWSSRCS
+411 
-418 TSRRARACR
+418 
-427 AGLSGLSDTVAGPEW
+427 GLGGLADTVSGAEW

-453 RDRHES
+453 RDQ
-459 PASVRAAGFARKS
+459 S
-472 RTRSSRCSR
+472 RTRKRPRKGFAKVADQFKQLFARS

>member
-1 MPSEGDLSAK
+1 
-11 WRDLYAVA
+11 
-19 RAEHLG
+19 
-25 VHDIEYADLR
+25 
-35 FADRIVVKPIRADGA
+35 
-50 RARGTAATDSNADHE
+50 
-65 LVRRQRMPKT
+65 MPKT
-75 EEKYIVALD
+75 EDKYVVALD
-84 IGTSKVCVLVGEV
+84 IGTSKVCVLVGEA
-97 NDRGQIEI
+97 NDRNQLEI

-163 RGVVSVI
+163 RGVVSI
-170 GKHKEIA
+170 AGKHREIA

-184 IEASKSINVPAELEL
+184 IEASKSINVPGELEI

-242 VLTCVNKA
+242 VLTAVNKA
-250 GIAVQELVLEQL
+250 GIAVDALVLEQL

-268 LTQDEREMGVLL
+268 LTADEREMGVLL
-280 MDIGAGT
+280 MDLGAGT

-337 GSLVTEDDPIEVPTV
+337 TSLVTEDDPIEVPTV

-358 ILSKHELTE
+358 ILSKQELTGILE
-367 HPRAARG
+367 PRAAEIAKLVHRDLEKAGLEKEIRSGVVLVG
-374 GDREARLSRH
+374 GGAEMDGMVEIVEQIFDQQS
-384 REGRA
+384 
-389 GQRDPQRRG
+389 RRG
-398 RSSAAARRWTAWW
+398 VPR
-411 RWSSRCS
+411 
-418 TSRRARACR
+418 
-427 AGLSGLSDTVAGPEW
+427 GLGGLADTVNGPEW
-442 AAAAG
+442 AAPAG

-453 RDRHES
+453 RERGRVRRKPRRGLAKVAE
-459 PASVRAAGFARKS
+459 SVRSWFGAAQ
-472 RTRSSRCSR
+472 

>member
-1 MPSEGDLSAK
+1 MS
-11 WRDLYAVA
+11 R
-19 RAEHLG
+19 
-25 VHDIEYADLR
+25 
-35 FADRIVVKPIRADGA
+35 
-50 RARGTAATDSNADHE
+50 
-65 LVRRQRMPKT
+65 T

-84 IGTSKVCVLVGEV
+84 IGTSKVCALVAEISE
-97 NDRGQIEI
+97 RGQLEI

-127 IDAVK
+127 VDAVK

-163 RGVVSVI
+163 RGVVSVM
-170 GKHKEIA
+170 GRHKEIG

-184 IEASKSINVPAELEL
+184 IEASKSINVPSELEL

-222 AARLEANVHI
+222 ATRLEANVHI

-280 MDIGAGT
+280 MDLGGGT

-337 GSLVTEDDPIEVPTV
+337 TSLVTEDDPIEVPTV

-358 ILSKHELTE
+358 ILSRQELTGILE
-367 HPRAARG
+367 PRAAEIAKLVYRDLEKVGLEKEIRSGVVVVG
-374 GDREARLSRH
+374 GGAEMDGIVEMIEQVFDQQA
-384 REGRA
+384 
-389 GQRDPQRRG
+389 RRG
-398 RSSAAARRWTAWW
+398 VPR
-411 RWSSRCS
+411 
-418 TSRRARACR
+418 
-427 AGLSGLSDTVAGPEW
+427 GLGGLSDTVSGPEW
-442 AAAAG
+442 AAACG
-447 LLLWGF
+447 LLLWGM
-453 RDRHES
+453 RDQSRIRKRPRKGLAKVADS
-459 PASVRAAGFARKS
+459 FKSWFAWS
-472 RTRSSRCSR
+472 